1 MKLLML
7 NFTIGMINYLLATYN
22 SAKKLEK
29 QTPFE
34 IFDELD
40 DSINQLKNNTGHD
53 ISNFINNLIA
63 FGQENPTLLNFF
75 TFIFYSLPIINL
87 LILFVEASDF
97 IKNIK
102 SEKENDNE

>member
-22 SAKKLEK
+22 STRKLEK

-34 IFDELD
+34 IFNELD
-40 DSINQLKNNTGHD
+40 DSINQIKNNSGVD

-63 FGQENPTLLNFF
+63 FGQENPMLLNFF

-87 LILFVEASDF
+87 LILFIEVSDF
-97 IKNIK
+97 IKTIK